1 MLLFI
6 ILNKMIEIDDG
17 GCGDDG
23 FLTQSFR
30 FSFSPFHLSLSRKAV
45 IDKNEFSF
53 VRQREQIE

>member
-6 ILNKMIEIDDG
+6 ILNKMIEIDDD

-30 FSFSPFHLSLSRKAV
+30 FSFSPFHLSLSRKSGHRQN
-45 IDKNEFSF
+45 DKTSF
-53 VRQREQIE
+53 VRQRDR